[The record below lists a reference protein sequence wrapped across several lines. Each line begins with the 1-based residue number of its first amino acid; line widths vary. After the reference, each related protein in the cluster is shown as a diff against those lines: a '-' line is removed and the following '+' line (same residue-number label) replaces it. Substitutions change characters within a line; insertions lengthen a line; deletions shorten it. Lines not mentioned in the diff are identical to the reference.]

1 MKLTP
6 WFIDGELPV
15 RPGVYN
21 VSCQTEGQSGKWFA
35 HFNGKLWARC
45 WASFAGIGE
54 TAADKAMRYASE
66 YGYKESDLGYD
77 PKSWRGIY
85 NEE

>member
-6 WFIDGELPV
+6 WFVNGKLPV

-21 VSCQTEGQSGKWFA
+21 VSCKTDEQSGKWFSY
-35 HFNGKLWARC
+35 FDGKEFHGWCHSHPRC
-45 WASFAGIGE
+45 SKQEAIKQAASKPYINWENCRQPA
-54 TAADKAMRYASE
+54 
-66 YGYKESDLGYD
+66 
-77 PKSWRGIY
+77 SWRGIY